1 MAMQVAGHLCWLKNG
16 AWRAPCDDPYL
27 AKAADSH
34 LTFARSGL
42 HRGIFLHLS
51 PSSSLTHNASH
62 THLAFHGFWLA
73 PFFILRDF
81 SSPLSTHII
90 IYPCLPC

>member
-51 PSSSLTHNASH
+51 PSSSLTHKSH
-62 THLAFHGFWLA
+62 A
-73 PFFILRDF
+73 FILSWF
-81 SSPLSTHII
+81 LAGPLLHSS
-90 IYPCLPC
+90 